1 MKLDIVLITYNQA
14 QYIAQALDGVM
25 MQRLNPEVEV
35 RVIVADDA
43 SKDDTLAIIR
53 TYEAQSPF
61 PFIYLPQEVNMGH
74 VLNYKRAFAAC
85 TGDYVA
91 ILEGDDWWCNPYHL
105 QKHLDFLDEH
115 RECVLS
121 ANRPCRYYEQ
131 TNEFV
136 PSFYRD
142 EHLPNYAI
150 TLEQQIA
157 NNCID
162 NLSTC
167 VMRSSALQAIDSCV
181 YESDLLDWI
190 LHVALSERGLL
201 IYHREITSV
210 YRVCNDGIW
219 SSKNAELK
227 RQENIR
233 LLRQYDVLFKSKW
246 HNYFIIA
253 EKLQQPRR
261 KTLYGRLLSLLRRF
275 CRK

>member
-1 MKLDIVLITYNQA
+1 
-14 QYIAQALDGVM
+14 
-25 MQRLNPEVEV
+25 
-35 RVIVADDA
+35 
-43 SKDDTLAIIR
+43 
-53 TYEAQSPF
+53 
-61 PFIYLPQEVNMGH
+61 MGH

-142 EHLPNYAI
+142 ERLPNYAI

-167 VMRSSALQAIDSCV
+167 VIRNSALQVIDCCV

-190 LHVALSERGLL
+190 LHIALSEKGLL
-201 IYHREITSV
+201 IYHREITSI
-210 YRVCNDGIW
+210 YRVCSDGIW

-233 LLRQYDVLFKSKW
+233 LIRQYDMLLKGRW
-246 HNYFIIA
+246 HKYFITA
-253 EKLQQPRR
+253 ERLQQPHKRTFYE
-261 KTLYGRLLSLLRRF
+261 KLLGMLKRF